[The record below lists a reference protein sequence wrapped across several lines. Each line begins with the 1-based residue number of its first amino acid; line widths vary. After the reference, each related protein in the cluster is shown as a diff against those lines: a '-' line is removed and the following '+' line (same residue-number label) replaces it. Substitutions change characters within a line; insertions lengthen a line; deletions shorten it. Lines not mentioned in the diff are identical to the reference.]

1 MAEANYSIKAQIEAN
16 TRKFKSAI
24 QSAKKVA
31 QNFKKT
37 QESIKDTKLDGDSSG
52 VMKAVKAAKES
63 VESFD
68 GVEGKA
74 ELDVDSSKLREQV
87 NAAKGIVN
95 SFDHLHADAEI
106 SADIKRAQTNI
117 KALEKYIEAVDNKDA
132 DIDVSADI
140 SKAMKRLDILRTNLS
155 TITNKNYDAELTADA
170 TRAREAIKRAK
181 HELNDFARQRAK
193 ATVEVDMKAATTKI
207 QWFKAMLRSIPN
219 RVRTRLDVDG
229 NPAMAFFKQLHKGLE
244 DYSNSLDSL
253 ANDIRSFGTVF
264 GNMIK
269 GSLLSNIS
277 LLVPAIASVVP
288 ALMAVL
294 NALGVVAGGALGVA
308 GAFGVAGAGAVAFG
322 AMGISAL
329 KMLSD
334 GTLEATRETERYQAS
349 LESLKGA
356 WADLIKQNQAQ
367 IFNTLANSIDTAK
380 VALAGLTPFINGVSK
395 GMEQASAKML
405 NWAKNSQVAQKFFE
419 MMGTT
424 GVRIF
429 NNMLDAAGSFGSGLV
444 SVLTQIAPLAEWVS
458 QGFKKMGKAF
468 NEWAQS
474 VEGQNAIKSFI
485 EYTKQNLP
493 LIGQIFGSTFKGIF
507 NLMKAFAP
515 NTHLV
520 LQGLADMAKQF
531 EE

>member
-106 SADIKRAQTNI
+106 SADIKRAKTNI

-193 ATVEVDMKAATTKI
+193 ATVEVDMKGATTKI

-219 RVRTRLDVDG
+219 RHRTRLDVDG
-229 NPAMAFFKQLHKGLE
+229 NPAMAFLRQLHKGLE
-244 DYSNSLDSL
+244 NYSNSLDKL

-294 NALGVVAGGALGVA
+294 NALVVVAGGAAGLA
-308 GAFGVAGAGAVAFG
+308 GAFGVAGAGVMAFG
-322 AMGISAL
+322 AMGVSAL

-334 GTLEATRETERYQAS
+334 GTLQATRETERYQAS
-349 LESLKGA
+349 LDSLKSA
-356 WADLIKQNQAQ
+356 WAGLIQQNQAQ
-367 IFNTLANSIDTAK
+367 IFNTLANAIDTAK
-380 VALAGLTPFINGVSK
+380 VALAGLTPLSTVYLKEWNK
-395 GMEQASAKML
+395 
-405 NWAKNSQVAQKFFE
+405 QVLKC
-419 MMGTT
+419 
-424 GVRIF
+424 
-429 NNMLDAAGSFGSGLV
+429 
-444 SVLTQIAPLAEWVS
+444 
-458 QGFKKMGKAF
+458 
-468 NEWAQS
+468 
-474 VEGQNAIKSFI
+474 
-485 EYTKQNLP
+485 
-493 LIGQIFGSTFKGIF
+493 LIGLKLTSSTE
-507 NLMKAFAP
+507 
-515 NTHLV
+515 V
-520 LQGLADMAKQF
+520 LRDDGYNWRKNI
-531 EE
+531 